1 MLKFYNNDEEPL
13 STTRQILVTLHQPY
27 SVPTVNCSIIVSM
40 MLIND
45 HVPTVDLRGLDSDEV
60 NYTTSIISQYQ
71 GQNRVLIADK
81 NSSIT
86 DLDSESVL
94 VSMSVSLVS
103 HIEGDALVFDIGGCN
118 PSGSTG
124 TCYVA

>member
-13 STTRQILVTLHQPY
+13 SITRQILVTLHQPY

-45 HVPTVDLRGLDSDEV
+45 HVPTVDLRGPDSDGV

-71 GQNRVLIADK
+71 GQNRVLIADR

-124 TCYVA
+124 TCYVV